1 MTVANVTKQA
11 ISSLLDCALLDAAK
25 GGRSAQDNVPA
36 VKDMLKNMHE
46 AIADAKSCLQAAQ
59 QRQKAHADLHRRD
72 VEFNIGDLVLLSTK
86 NITMKMVG
94 SSKLMPKYVG
104 PFPVTRQ
111 VNKVAYKI
119 ELPPCMKI
127 HDVFH
132 VSLLKAYKEDGSVQP
147 PPPPTLIADALEY
160 EVEHI
165 LMHKDRHPVNGWKI
179 KREFLVKWQGY
190 GPEHN
195 TWEPEANLRNCPE
208 LLTDYWASVRAK
220 DDAKVAIKKSKKRLK
235 AKRSGQLRRTAI

>member
-1 MTVANVTKQA
+1 M
-11 ISSLLDCALLDAAK
+11 
-25 GGRSAQDNVPA
+25 
-36 VKDMLKNMHE
+36 
-46 AIADAKSCLQAAQ
+46 
-59 QRQKAHADLHRRD
+59 
-72 VEFNIGDLVLLSTK
+72 
-86 NITMKMVG
+86 
-94 SSKLMPKYVG
+94 
-104 PFPVTRQ
+104 
-111 VNKVAYKI
+111 
-119 ELPPCMKI
+119 
-127 HDVFH
+127 
-132 VSLLKAYKEDGSVQP
+132 QP

-165 LMHKDRHPVNGWKI
+165 LMHCKDRNPVNGWKI